1 MMLRKKMNKKGEVEN
16 LKMYFAI
23 FLSIVVVG
31 YVFFILSDSLKDT
44 LATTDCED
52 SGGYWNADSNTC
64 QNSSSN
70 TTAIS
75 YTKSTGLNS
84 TENIETGML
93 NATKQLPQAG
103 TLIGI
108 GVILGVIGLAVY
120 GARRYGLF

>member
-1 MMLRKKMNKKGEVEN
+1 MRKKAMAGN
-16 LKMYFAI
+16 LQTYFAI
-23 FLSIVVVG
+23 FLGIVIVA
-31 YVFFILSDSLKDT
+31 YVFFILSDSLRDT
-44 LATTDCED
+44 IATSDCED
-52 SGGYWNADSNTC
+52 SNGYYNTDSNTC

-75 YTKSTGLNS
+75 FPESSGYNETG
-84 TENIETGML
+84 NIETGMF
-93 NATKQLPQAG
+93 NATEQLPQAG